1 MQEINDKYDDFTTNS
16 SNKTISHTFSSNCL
30 SPELPSKP
38 VLIQSDYQLKF
49 SNYWLNDSRPPTK
62 SKYDSS
68 SVFNKL

>member
-49 SNYWLNDSRPPTK
+49 SNY
-62 SKYDSS
+62 
-68 SVFNKL
+68 